1 MNIFV
6 VSVFAVAMIG
16 LMIPSSFGT
25 NTVTSSSLQFQF
37 NIPDEWIEE
46 NSYIHLWKLYNSQ
59 DRTLE
64 RFPAVKI
71 SSPDNKILMYV
82 TEDVT
87 YNVKSIGEMD
97 NFCHN
102 MLEGEIYCDSLTK
115 IEEKCVETI
124 NGCYQVTKFPYKT
137 SDSPQVKTLKV
148 AYWYKIGEGTPK
160 GEDNCAQTRGCFT
173 NVFFVYDSELEKSG
187 SFNHKSIMSKFQ
199 IDDQKSEFGSFSN
212 EEIGFSIKI
221 PSDMSIEYSP
231 GDSDFF
237 PMLFGGTEL
246 VIVLYDEG
254 VDYSELSNEKKLER
268 ILELEKE
275 LAYEDGF
282 SFYVKDKEIIE
293 KNDMTFF
300 NIVAILTDYT
310 QGSLGLY
317 DDEYILRISEVH
329 ADDRFW
335 GIYYETI
342 DDSPLEKSGD
352 AEKIFKTIIESFSQ
366 YPNNFESSSKS
377 NSEIAK
383 IMSSKIIQGEP
394 YNLLVIEVQINED
407 EWGHGPNLSGMESG
421 FNINERDTKIFTDD
435 FTFFGTTIPK
445 NTLWDENCPI
455 YVVKKAYPD
464 MPIYFTLCFEIPKSE
479 SNFILKHTSPA
490 WQGKLEFSVESQSS
504 VSIPTWI
511 KNNAGWWA
519 EGQIDDNSFVQGIQ
533 FMIKENIFS
542 IPNLPESSETA
553 ESVPAWV
560 KNNAGWW
567 AEGQIDDNSFVKGIE
582 YLVKV
587 GIIQVS

>member
-199 IDDQKSEFGSFSN
+199 IDDQKPEFGSVMDDN
-212 EEIGFSIKI
+212 
-221 PSDMSIEYSP
+221 
-231 GDSDFF
+231 
-237 PMLFGGTEL
+237 L
-246 VIVLYDEG
+246 V
-254 VDYSELSNEKKLER
+254 
-268 ILELEKE
+268 
-275 LAYEDGF
+275 
-282 SFYVKDKEIIE
+282 
-293 KNDMTFF
+293 
-300 NIVAILTDYT
+300 
-310 QGSLGLY
+310 
-317 DDEYILRISEVH
+317 
-329 ADDRFW
+329 
-335 GIYYETI
+335 
-342 DDSPLEKSGD
+342 
-352 AEKIFKTIIESFSQ
+352 
-366 YPNNFESSSKS
+366 ESSSKS
-377 NSEIAK
+377 NSEIVK